1 MRISRAVTALGVSSL
16 ASVFLVISPA
26 QSSASGGESVRMFDD
41 CDVTS
46 FNAPPPAG
54 VGPGICVGDG
64 ETTFPQFIAELQ
76 RTQQAEEW
84 RFKPENLTVEGGR
97 PVIVENRGGET
108 HTFTMVNTFGG
119 GFIAPLNGLSGNT
132 TLAPECAKANL
143 DGSLSPTGP
152 GERSLFVT
160 AGSEAAFQTAGLPPG
175 TYQFQ
180 CCIHP
185 WMRIILTVE

>member
-16 ASVFLVISPA
+16 ASVFLIISPA

-64 ETTFPQFIAELQ
+64 ETTFADFIAELK

-84 RFKPENLTVEGGR
+84 RFKPDMLTVESGR

-108 HTFTMVNTFGG
+108 HTFTQVAAFGG
-119 GFIAPLNGLSGNT
+119 GFVPALNNLSGNT
-132 TLAPECAKANL
+132 TLAPECAAPPSVAPINL
-143 DGSLSPTGP
+143 LVS
-152 GERSLFVT
+152 
-160 AGSEAAFQTAGLPPG
+160 AGAEAAFQTAGLPPG